1 MVGESQHIGAFTP
14 ASHFFEQ
21 VPLTFPKESLNW
33 HPMAYGSAD
42 MPVSSASC
50 SFVKKSNGI
59 VT

>member
-33 HPMAYGSAD
+33 HTMAYESAD
-42 MPVSSASC
+42 IPVSSASR
-50 SFVKKSNGI
+50 SFVKKNNGI